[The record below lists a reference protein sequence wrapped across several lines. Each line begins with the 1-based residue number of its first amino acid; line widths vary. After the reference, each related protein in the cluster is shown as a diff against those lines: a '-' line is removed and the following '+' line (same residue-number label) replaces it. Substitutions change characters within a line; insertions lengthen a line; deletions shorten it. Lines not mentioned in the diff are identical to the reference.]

1 MKKLTLFIA
10 AAMVALTAS
19 AATINN
25 PVGADGRYIVKW
37 DCAAGAFAAS
47 NDFEVDET
55 FVFAVDMTGTVFE
68 EWLKGTPDNAGATR
82 SIAFN
87 KWSSKDGFNGDCVR
101 LKQIQGNIYGATYNL
116 YQQLNGE
123 KKPETIMTDSILYVY
138 GQLFGF
144 EYTEEAPG
152 ASWWV
157 WPAGSEA
164 EGPTPTTQVA
174 GADSF
179 FATLPYTGKKTSPE
193 FYSDDYTGFFEAH
206 YQVPGIA
213 AACIMETTE
222 VENVQTNVVEVV
234 AVEYYNILGA
244 RLSEAPTTGM
254 YVKTSILAN
263 GKRVSEKV
271 LLNK

>member
-1 MKKLTLFIA
+1 MKKITLLFA
-10 AAMVALTAS
+10 VAMFALTAS

-25 PVGADGRYIVKW
+25 PIGADGRYIVKW
-37 DCAAGAFAAS
+37 DCEAGAFAAS

-55 FVFAVDMTGTVFE
+55 FVFAVDMTGTAFE

-101 LKQIQGNIYGATYNL
+101 LKQIKGNIYGATYNL

-164 EGPTPTTQVA
+164 EGPTPNTQVP
-174 GADSF
+174 GTDSF
-179 FATLPYTGKKTSPE
+179 FATLPYTGTKTSAE

-213 AACIMETTE
+213 AACIGIETTDIE
-222 VENVQTNVVEVV
+222 DVVVESAVV
-234 AVEYYNILGA
+234 AVEYYTILGV
-244 RLSEAPTTGM
+244 RLNEAPEMGM
-254 YVKTSILAN
+254 YIKTSTLAN

-271 LLNK
+271 LNK

>member
-19 AATINN
+19 AETINN

-37 DCAAGAFAAS
+37 DCATGAFAAS

-55 FVFAVDMTGTVFE
+55 FVFAVDMTGTPYE
-68 EWLKGTPDNAGATR
+68 AWLKETPTAAGATR

-87 KWSSKDGFNGDCVR
+87 KWSSKGNFNGDCVR
-101 LKQIQGNIYGATYNL
+101 LKQISGNIYGATYNL
-116 YQQLNGE
+116 YQQLIAEAKG
-123 KKPETIMTDSILYVY
+123 ETIMNDSVLYVY

-144 EYTEEAPG
+144 EYTEENPG
-152 ASWWV
+152 AGWWL
-157 WPAGSEA
+157 WPEGTEVGANTQADGS
-164 EGPTPTTQVA
+164 
-174 GADSF
+174 DCF
-179 FATLPYTGKKTSPE
+179 FAVLPYTGKKTSPE

-206 YQVPGIA
+206 YQVPGVA
-213 AACIMETTE
+213 AACVMETTDI
-222 VENVQTNVVEVV
+222 ENIQTNVVEVV
-234 AVEYYNILGA
+234 GVEYYNILGA